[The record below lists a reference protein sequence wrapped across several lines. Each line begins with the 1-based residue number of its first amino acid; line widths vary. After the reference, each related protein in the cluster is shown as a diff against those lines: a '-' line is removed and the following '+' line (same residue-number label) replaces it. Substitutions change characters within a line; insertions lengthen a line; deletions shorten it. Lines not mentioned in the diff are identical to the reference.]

1 MHPTQCGTPQGSAR
15 AGLMAGQPEH
25 PTKAADPAAFC
36 FFGEEMAMTTP
47 FYDSRGPTG
56 ELTISFDPA
65 RIDRDR
71 VHGWLS
77 REAYW
82 SPGLDRRVFERA
94 VEHSLVASAF
104 ADGEQVAFAR
114 IVTDRATFAWL
125 CDVFVAAGSR
135 GRGVGRR
142 LISAIVEHP
151 ELQGLR
157 RWSLR
162 TRDAHAL
169 YQRFGFTPLAAP
181 ERCMER
187 HNPQAGASPP
197 ARQAS
202 LGNSP

>member
-1 MHPTQCGTPQGSAR
+1 
-15 AGLMAGQPEH
+15 
-25 PTKAADPAAFC
+25 
-36 FFGEEMAMTTP
+36 MTTP
-47 FYDSRGPTG
+47 VNDSRGPAG
-56 ELTISFDPA
+56 DLMISFDPA

-71 VHGWLS
+71 VHGWLC

-82 SPGLDRRVFERA
+82 SPGLDRRVFDRA
-94 VEHSLVASAF
+94 VEHSLVASAI

-142 LISAIVEHP
+142 LIGAILEHP

-169 YQRFGFTPLAAP
+169 YQRFGFMPLAAP

-187 HNPQAGASPP
+187 HNPQAGASSPV
-197 ARQAS
+197 RQAFS
-202 LGNSP
+202 ENQP